1 MRTTRRL
8 RTRLRIPGIVAAAA
22 LLVTGLSL
30 TSTDDAAA
38 MPSHNPAIH
47 TVAVPGFNPGMLI
60 SDDLFYN
67 PYTMDRNAIQRFL
80 NEKGARCSGEWC
92 LKNYR
97 QNTYNRPADSECR
110 QTYWGGANES
120 AAVIIEKVAQACS
133 INPQALLVILQKE
146 QSLVT
151 RDSASDTQYRKA
163 MGYGCPDTARC
174 DPQYSGFFNQVYS
187 AAHRFQYYRHNP
199 NRFGHKPGRVN
210 SVLYAP
216 ASKNCGSRNVYIQNY
231 ATAGLYNYT
240 PYTPNDV
247 AISGGRN
254 SCSSFGN
261 LNFVHYFNTWFGST
275 GATPA
280 LPTERL
286 GGMDRI
292 ATAVSISQR
301 AFPSQS
307 AKVYLAK
314 AETPVDAISGG
325 TLTDGPVL
333 LVRTNGPVRGEVLGE
348 INRLKPSEV
357 VALGGPAVV
366 SDQVLVDAAQGRKT
380 NRIFGPTRYE
390 TAIGISHHTFPD
402 GPPSGR
408 VYIANGSG
416 ADGVGTAD
424 SIASGMLNDG
434 PVFIVDPQSPSS
446 VNAVANE
453 IANLRTTARHP
464 VNTVVAIGGP
474 AVVPDASLNTIAN
487 GLPTARLSG
496 SDRYGTS
503 IAVASY
509 VYPAT
514 GVGPSAGTTRTVYIT
529 HNTIFADALAGGAL
543 TDGPVIFTPYGQS
556 VLPPVTTNYLRNYTP
571 DEVIALGGNASVH
584 PRTLVAAT
592 IAGYSG

>member
-1 MRTTRRL
+1 MRITRRL
-8 RTRLRIPGIVAAAA
+8 RTRLRLPGIVAAAA

-38 MPSHNPAIH
+38 IPSHNPAIH

-97 QNTYNRPADSECR
+97 QNTYTRQADSECR
-110 QTYWGGANES
+110 QTYWGGNNES

-151 RDSASDTQYRKA
+151 RTSASNTQYRKA
-163 MGYGCPDTARC
+163 MGYGCPDTAPC
-174 DPQYSGFFNQVYS
+174 DAKYYGFFNQVYS

-199 NRFGHKPGRVN
+199 NRFRHIPGRVN
-210 SVLYAP
+210 NVLYAP
-216 ASKNCGSRNVYIQNY
+216 VSRNCGYRSVYIQNY

-240 PYTPNDV
+240 PYTPNDDT
-247 AISGGRN
+247 IRGGHN
-254 SCSSFGN
+254 SCSTYGN
-261 LNFVHYFNTWFGST
+261 LNFVHYFNTWFGSA

-280 LPTERL
+280 LPTARL
-286 GGMDRI
+286 EGMDRF
-292 ATAVSISQR
+292 ATAVAISRR

-348 INRLKPSEV
+348 ISRLNPREV
-357 VALGGPAVV
+357 VALGAPAVV
-366 SDQVLVDAAQGRKT
+366 SDQVLADAAQGRDT
-380 NRIFGPTRYE
+380 NRISGPTRYE

-408 VYIANGSG
+408 VYIANGRG
-416 ADGVGTAD
+416 ADGGGTAD
-424 SIASGMLNDG
+424 SIASGMLTDG

-446 VNAVANE
+446 INAVAGE
-453 IANLRTTARHP
+453 IANLRAATHP
-464 VNTVVAIGGP
+464 VKTVVAIGGP

-509 VYPAT
+509 VFSAN
-514 GVGPSAGTTRTVYIT
+514 GVKPPPGITRTVYIT

-543 TDGPVIFTPYGQS
+543 TDGPVLFMPYGQS
-556 VLPPVTTNYLRNYTP
+556 VLPPVTTNYLRNYMPT
-571 DEVIALGGNASVH
+571 EVVALGSPGAVH
-584 PRTLVAAT
+584 PNTLVAAT

>member
-1 MRTTRRL
+1 MKITRSIRA
-8 RTRLRIPGIVAAAA
+8 RLRIPGIVAAAA
-22 LLVTGLSL
+22 LLITGLSL

-38 MPSHNPAIH
+38 IPSHNPAIH
-47 TVAVPGFNPGMLI
+47 NVAVPGFNPGMLI

-80 NEKGARCSGEWC
+80 NEKGAGCSGSLC

-110 QTYWGGANES
+110 QTYWGGNNES

-151 RDSASDTQYRKA
+151 RTSATDTQYRKA
-163 MGYGCPDTARC
+163 MGYGCPDTAPC
-174 DPQYSGFFNQVYS
+174 DARYYGFFNQVYS
-187 AAHRFQYYRHNP
+187 AAHRFQYYRHHP
-199 NRFGHKPGRVN
+199 SKFRHIPGKVN

-247 AISGGRN
+247 TISGGRN
-254 SCSSFGN
+254 NCSTFGN

-292 ATAVSISQR
+292 ATAVSISHR
-301 AFPSQS
+301 AFASNS

-348 INRLKPSEV
+348 INRLNPGEV

-366 SDQVLVDAAQGRKT
+366 SDQVLVDAAQGRTT

-390 TAIGISHHTFPD
+390 TAIGISHYTFPG

-408 VYIANGSG
+408 VYLANGSG

-424 SIASGMLNDG
+424 SIASGMLADG

-446 VNAVANE
+446 VSAVVNE
-453 IANLRTTARHP
+453 ITNLRTATHP

-474 AVVPDASLNTIAN
+474 VVVPDVTLNTIAN
-487 GLPTARLSG
+487 GLQTSRLWG
-496 SDRYGTS
+496 NDRYGTS

-514 GVGPSAGTTRTVYIT
+514 GVKPPPGITRTAYIT

-556 VLPPVTTNYLRNYTP
+556 VLPPVTANYLRGFMPT
-571 DEVIALGGNASVH
+571 EVIALGGNASVH

>member
-1 MRTTRRL
+1 MRISRRL

-67 PYTMDRNAIQRFL
+67 PYTMDRNAIQSFL
-80 NEKGARCSGEWC
+80 NVKGAGCSGSGC

-97 QNTYNRPADSECR
+97 QNTYTRPADSECS
-110 QTYWGGANES
+110 QTYWGGNNES

-151 RDSASDTQYRKA
+151 RASASDVQYRKA
-163 MGYGCPDTARC
+163 MGYGCPDTAPC
-174 DPQYSGFFNQVYS
+174 DAKYYGFFNQVYS
-187 AAHRFQYYRHNP
+187 AAHRFQYYRHHP
-199 NRFGHKPGRVN
+199 NQFRHIPGQVN

-216 ASKNCGSRNVYIQNY
+216 RSKNCGSRSVYIQNY

-240 PYTPNDV
+240 PYTPNDDT
-247 AISGGRN
+247 IRGGHN
-254 SCSSFGN
+254 SCSTYGN

-275 GATPA
+275 GTTPA
-280 LPTERL
+280 LPTARL

-292 ATAVSISQR
+292 ATAVSISRR

-325 TLTDGPVL
+325 TLSDGPVL
-333 LVRTNGPVRGEVLGE
+333 LVRTNGPVRGEILAE
-348 INRLKPSEV
+348 ISRLNPGEV

-366 SDQVLVDAAQGRKT
+366 SDQVLADAAQGRAT
-380 NRIFGPTRYE
+380 SRIFGPTRYE

-408 VYIANGSG
+408 VYIANGRGS
-416 ADGVGTAD
+416 DGVGTAD
-424 SIASGMLNDG
+424 SIASGMLADG

-446 VNAVANE
+446 INAVAGE
-453 IANLRTTARHP
+453 IANLRAARNP

-487 GLPTARLSG
+487 GLQTSRLSG
-496 SDRYGTS
+496 PDRYGTS

-514 GVGPSAGTTRTVYIT
+514 GVEPSPGITRTVYIT

-556 VLPPVTTNYLRNYTP
+556 VLPSVTTNYLRNYRP
-571 DEVIALGGNASVH
+571 AEVIALGGNASVH
-584 PRTLVAAT
+584 PSTLVAAT

>member
-1 MRTTRRL
+1 MRISRRL

-67 PYTMDRNAIQRFL
+67 PYTMDRNAIQSFL
-80 NEKGARCSGEWC
+80 NVKGAGCSGSWC

-97 QNTYNRPADSECR
+97 QNTSTRPADSECS
-110 QTYWGGANES
+110 QTYWGGNNES

-151 RDSASDTQYRKA
+151 RASASDVQYRKA
-163 MGYGCPDTARC
+163 MGYGCPDTAPC
-174 DPQYSGFFNQVYS
+174 DTQYYGFFNQVYS
-187 AAHRFQYYRHNP
+187 AAHRFQYYRHHP
-199 NRFGHKPGRVN
+199 NKFSHIPGKVN

-216 ASKNCGSRNVYIQNY
+216 RKSCGSRSVYIQNY

-240 PYTPNDV
+240 PYTPNNET
-247 AISGGRN
+247 IRGGHG
-254 SCSSFGN
+254 SCSTFGN

-275 GATPA
+275 GTTPA
-280 LPTERL
+280 LPTARL

-292 ATAVSISQR
+292 ATAVSISRR

-325 TLTDGPVL
+325 TLSDGPVL
-333 LVRTNGPVRGEVLGE
+333 LVRTNGPVRGEILAE
-348 INRLKPSEV
+348 ISRLNPGEV

-366 SDQVLVDAAQGRKT
+366 SDQVLADAAQGRAT
-380 NRIFGPTRYE
+380 SRIFGPTRYE

-424 SIASGMLNDG
+424 SIASGMLADG

-446 VNAVANE
+446 INAVAGE
-453 IANLRTTARHP
+453 IANLRAARNP

-487 GLPTARLSG
+487 GLQTSRLSG
-496 SDRYGTS
+496 PDRYGTS

-514 GVGPSAGTTRTVYIT
+514 GVEPSPGITRTVYIT

-556 VLPPVTTNYLRNYTP
+556 VLPSVTTNYLRNYRP
-571 DEVIALGGNASVH
+571 AEVIALGGNASVH
-584 PRTLVAAT
+584 PSTLVAAT

>member
-1 MRTTRRL
+1 MRISRRL

-67 PYTMDRNAIQRFL
+67 PYTMDRNAIQSFL
-80 NEKGARCSGEWC
+80 NVKGAGCSGSGC

-97 QNTYNRPADSECR
+97 QNTYTRPADSECS
-110 QTYWGGANES
+110 QTYWGGNNES

-151 RDSASDTQYRKA
+151 RASASDVQYRKA
-163 MGYGCPDTARC
+163 MGYGCPDTAPC
-174 DPQYSGFFNQVYS
+174 DTQYYGFFNQVYS
-187 AAHRFQYYRHNP
+187 AAHRFQYYRHHP
-199 NRFGHKPGRVN
+199 NKFSHIPGKVN

-216 ASKNCGSRNVYIQNY
+216 RKSCGSRSVYIQNY

-240 PYTPNDV
+240 PYTPNNET
-247 AISGGRN
+247 IRGGHG
-254 SCSSFGN
+254 SCSTFGN

-275 GATPA
+275 GTTPA
-280 LPTERL
+280 LPTARL

-292 ATAVSISQR
+292 ATAVSISRR

-325 TLTDGPVL
+325 TLSDGPVL
-333 LVRTNGPVRGEVLGE
+333 LVRTNGPVRGEILAE
-348 INRLKPSEV
+348 ISRLNPGEV

-366 SDQVLVDAAQGRKT
+366 SDQVLADAAQGRAT
-380 NRIFGPTRYE
+380 SRIFGPTRYE

-424 SIASGMLNDG
+424 SIASGMLADG

-446 VNAVANE
+446 INAVAGE
-453 IANLRTTARHP
+453 IANLRAARNP

-487 GLPTARLSG
+487 GLQTSRLSG
-496 SDRYGTS
+496 PDRYSTS

-514 GVGPSAGTTRTVYIT
+514 GVEPSPGITRTVYIT

-556 VLPPVTTNYLRNYTP
+556 VLPSVTTNYLRNYRP
-571 DEVIALGGNASVH
+571 AEVIALGGNASVH
-584 PRTLVAAT
+584 PSTLVAAT